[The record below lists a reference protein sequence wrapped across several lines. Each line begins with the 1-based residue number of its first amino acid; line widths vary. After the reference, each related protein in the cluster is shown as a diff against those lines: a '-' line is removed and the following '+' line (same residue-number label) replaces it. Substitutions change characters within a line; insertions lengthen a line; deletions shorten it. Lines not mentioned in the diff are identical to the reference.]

1 MNRILLLTLA
11 LALAC
16 AACKNEAPSPWKEM
30 VFPLS
35 GATILPGANDKRF
48 KVKYRGIRKLKP
60 YFREWRSALGRGGFQ
75 FMEDAPNNDPTEG
88 VMAAIFQ
95 KEGTRVRLTV
105 YVDAHTHAE
114 VKVEEEQ

>member
-48 KVKYRGIRKLKP
+48 KVKY
-60 YFREWRSALGRGGFQ
+60 
-75 FMEDAPNNDPTEG
+75 
-88 VMAAIFQ
+88 
-95 KEGTRVRLTV
+95 
-105 YVDAHTHAE
+105 
-114 VKVEEEQ
+114 

>member
-60 YFREWRSALGRGGFQ
+60 YFREWRSAQ
-75 FMEDAPNNDPTEG
+75 
-88 VMAAIFQ
+88 
-95 KEGTRVRLTV
+95 
-105 YVDAHTHAE
+105 
-114 VKVEEEQ
+114 